1 MMKAITCEYCSRG
14 WLEYKGACTPDV
26 EMCLCTCPVCGKQTW
41 VTYEELFVMKYN
53 MGDVR

>member
-1 MMKAITCEYCSRG
+1 MKAITCEYCSRG
-14 WLEYKGACTPDV
+14 WLEYKGACTSDV

-41 VTYEELFVMKYN
+41 VTYEELFVMKFS